1 MAKVLIKKLDPAVEL
16 PTYKTEGASGMD
28 LMALVKEP
36 INLKPNSSCLVPTGL
51 AVAFSSDFEMQI
63 RPRSG
68 LAAKNSIS
76 VLNTPGTIDSDYRG
90 EIKVILF
97 NHGKNDFLINNK
109 DRIAQMILTPVIKMD
124 LEETDDL
131 PETIRGEGGFGST
144 GKWAKI

>member
-16 PTYKTEGASGMD
+16 PAYKTEGASGMD
-28 LMALVKEP
+28 LMALLNEP

-51 AVAFSSDFEMQI
+51 AVAFSSDFEIQI

-124 LEETDDL
+124 LEETDTL
-131 PETIRGEGGFGST
+131 PKTVRGEGGFGST
-144 GKWAKI
+144 GK

>member
-1 MAKVLIKKLDPAVEL
+1 MAKVLIKKLDSTVEL
-16 PTYKTEGASGMD
+16 PAYKTEGASGMD
-28 LMALVKEP
+28 LMAFVKEP

-51 AVAFSSDFEMQI
+51 AVAFSSDFEIQI

-97 NHGKNDFLINNK
+97 NHGKSDFLINNK

-131 PETIRGEGGFGST
+131 PETIRGVGGFGST
-144 GKWAKI
+144 GK